1 MTWRQTK
8 RTPARRPQRPEW
20 RQWPQWREG
29 ATSSSRRLALA
40 AVVAT
45 CLMPAAAAAQASAD
59 GWPDRALRLVVPFS
73 PGGTSDVLGRLLA
86 THLSQSLGQ
95 QVVVENRP
103 GANGNI
109 GTQGVVTAPPDG
121 YSLLLTFD
129 GTMAINPHT
138 YRKLAFDPQ
147 KDLVPVINAGQAA
160 LVMVMHP
167 DVKARTVAEFVDM
180 AKKDPG
186 GVFYA
191 SAGNGSTGH
200 LAGELFAA
208 RAGINMTHVSY
219 KGGAA
224 ALQDLLAGQIQML
237 VTALPTVEGLLA
249 NGKVRALAVTPAQR
263 VQAMKDV
270 PTLAETY
277 PGYAVSSWYGI
288 VAPAGTPEPIL
299 TRLNTE
305 LDKIVKSKPV
315 QERFMALGVE
325 PLGGS
330 RDSFAQKIRDD
341 SVMWG
346 EVVRKA
352 GVKVE

>member
-1 MTWRQTK
+1 MT
-8 RTPARRPQRPEW
+8 RRRAQPTSIDRSAQ
-20 RQWPQWREG
+20 
-29 ATSSSRRLALA
+29 ATRRKVLLAVA
-40 AVVAT
+40 AT
-45 CLMPAAAAAQASAD
+45 CLMPAAAVAQATS
-59 GWPDRALRLVVPFS
+59 GWPDRPIRLVVPFA

-86 THLSQSLGQ
+86 ANLSNGLGQ
-95 QVVVENRP
+95 QVVVENRA

-109 GTQGVVTAPPDG
+109 GTDVVAKAPADG
-121 YSLLLTFD
+121 YSLLMTFD

-138 YRKLAFDPQ
+138 YAKLPFDPQ
-147 KDLVPVINAGQAA
+147 KDLAPVINAGQAA

-167 DVKARTVAEFVDM
+167 GVKAATVAEFVELVR
-180 AKKDPG
+180 KDPG
-186 GVFYA
+186 GIFYG
-191 SAGNGSTGH
+191 SAGIGSTGH

-208 RAGINMTHVSY
+208 RAGIKMTHVSY

-249 NGKVRALAVTPAQR
+249 NGKVRALAVTPAKR
-263 VQAMKDV
+263 VGALKDV
-270 PTLAETY
+270 PALAETY

-299 TRLNTE
+299 SRLNAE
-305 LDKIVKSKPV
+305 LDRIVKSKAV
-315 QERFMALGVE
+315 QERFETLGVE

-330 RDSFAQKIRDD
+330 RASFAEKIRDD
-341 SVMWG
+341 SVMWAD
-346 EVVRKA
+346 VVRKA